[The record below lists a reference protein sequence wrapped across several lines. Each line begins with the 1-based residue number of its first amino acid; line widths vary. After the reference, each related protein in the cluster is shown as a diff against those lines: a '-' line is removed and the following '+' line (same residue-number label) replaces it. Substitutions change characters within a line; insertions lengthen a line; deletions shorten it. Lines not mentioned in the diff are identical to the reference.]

1 VTADSASRN
10 LAILALLYLESGE
23 CPPEDV
29 AAIEAIV
36 AAHDEAAA

>member
-1 VTADSASRN
+1 MTTDSATRN

-29 AAIEAIV
+29 AAMRAIV
-36 AAHDEAAA
+36 AAHDGPAA

>member
-1 VTADSASRN
+1 MNADSATRN

-36 AAHDEAAA
+36 AAHDGESA

>member
-1 VTADSASRN
+1 MNTDAATRN
-10 LAILALLYLESGE
+10 LAILALLYLQSGE

-36 AAHDEAAA
+36 AAHDEVAA

>member
-1 VTADSASRN
+1 MTADNADRN

-29 AAIEAIV
+29 AAILAIV
-36 AAHDEAAA
+36 AAHDGPAA